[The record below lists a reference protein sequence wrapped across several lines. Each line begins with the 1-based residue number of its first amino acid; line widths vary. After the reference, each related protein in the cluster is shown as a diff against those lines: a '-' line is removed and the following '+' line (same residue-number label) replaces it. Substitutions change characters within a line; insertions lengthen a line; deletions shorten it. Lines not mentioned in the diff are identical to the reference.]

1 MLKCLKQCL
10 KLVKND
16 DTHYTIDPL
25 IVYDGSMYI
34 SRGYSLVKL
43 KVDIKE
49 NFSIKDNNLFAL
61 EKDLPKLENI
71 NSIIKYSTNEH
82 NFKIKEFYDKFKFL
96 SYIKES
102 DISYTFIP
110 RRVPGCEI
118 ITLYED
124 KVDYIDYTHKV
135 LETQTVMN
143 DESDLFPISFNYKRY
158 CNFLEIARNF
168 GCIKI
173 NFEKNCC
180 TFGNEENCG
189 ILMAT
194 IL

>member
-1 MLKCLKQCL
+1 MLKYLKQCL
-10 KLVKND
+10 KLIKND
-16 DTHYTIDPL
+16 DTRYKIDPL
-25 IVYDGSMYI
+25 IVYDGFMYI

-61 EKDLPKLENI
+61 EKELPNLENI

-82 NFKIKEFYDKFKFL
+82 NFKIKEFYDNLKFL

-102 DISYTFIP
+102 DLSYTFIP
-110 RRVPGCEI
+110 RKVSECEV

-124 KVDYIDYTHKV
+124 KVDYIDYMHKF

-168 GCIKI
+168 GGIKI

-194 IL
+194 RL

>member
-1 MLKCLKQCL
+1 MLKYLKQCL

-110 RRVPGCEI
+110 RRVRGCEI

>member
-1 MLKCLKQCL
+1 MLKQCL
-10 KLVKND
+10 KLIKND
-16 DTHYTIDPL
+16 DTRYKIDPL
-25 IVYDGSMYI
+25 IVYDGFMYI

-49 NFSIKDNNLFAL
+49 NFSIKDNKLFAL
-61 EKDLPKLENI
+61 EKELPKIENI

-82 NFKIKEFYDKFKFL
+82 NFKIKEFYDNLKFL

-124 KVDYIDYTHKV
+124 KVDYIDYMHKV

-158 CNFLEIARNF
+158 RDFLEIARNF
-168 GCIKI
+168 GGIKI

-194 IL
+194 RL